1 MKLPNGYGSIT
12 KLSGKRRR
20 PWMVRIFKENIYDE
34 NLGDYKVSRVVLGYY
49 KTRKEAIDALAQYN
63 SSPYDLSQGK
73 ITFGEIYQKVFDAKF
88 SLLAKKS
95 QTSYNSAFK
104 HCKAI
109 QDMPIRDIKTAALQ
123 KVIDECDAGSRTKD
137 NMCTVMNAVF
147 EYAMQNDLV
156 VKNYTEF
163 VTYEKS
169 APVLERIPYTDD
181 EIQTLWNVESN
192 RYEAKVVLI
201 LLYTGMRISELLDMK
216 RECCHLDKR
225 YLDVLSSKTKAGIRK
240 VPIHDRI
247 LPLVEYFYNKN
258 CEYLIVNDN
267 NGKLTYSNFLK
278 RDYSVLNAE
287 FGMNHLFHDTRHTFI
302 SQAQRYR
309 LNEFCL
315 KRIVGH
321 SGHGVTQ
328 NVYTHV
334 GVPEL
339 LREINK
345 IP

>member
-1 MKLPNGYGSIT
+1 MKLPNSYGSIT
-12 KLSGKRRR
+12 KYSGRRR
-20 PWMVRIFKENIYDE
+20 NPWIVRITTGIVYDE
-34 NLGDYKVSRVVLGYY
+34 KKGDYKQVRKILGSFSS
-49 KTRKEAIDALAQYN
+49 RKEALEALTQYN
-63 SSPYDLSQGK
+63 LSPYDLTQNK
-73 ITFGEIYQKVFDAKF
+73 ITFGEIYQIVFENKF
-88 SLLAKKS
+88 SRLSRKS

-109 QDMPIRDIKTAALQ
+109 QDIPIRDIKTAALQ
-123 KVIDECDAGSRTKD
+123 KVIDECEAGSRTKD

-169 APVLERIPYTDD
+169 APVLERVPYTDD
-181 EIQTLWNVESN
+181 EIQTLWNIESN

-216 RECCHLDKR
+216 RECCHLDER

-247 LPLVEYFYNKN
+247 FPLVKYFYNKN

-278 RDYSVLNAE
+278 RDYSALNAE

-302 SQAQRYR
+302 SLAQRYR

-339 LREINK
+339 LQEINK